1 MKLITDLLLHIFFSR
16 VRYIFS
22 KIKIDEL
29 TSNMKT
35 FEYGNQIKMKMIGL

>member
-1 MKLITDLLLHIFFSR
+1 MKLKTDVLTRIFFSR